1 MNWITLAL
9 IAATITVTLASAES
23 AFADDKVVKQL
34 TLDDVFGQSLP
45 SIKEAKVIGELKKL
59 EEQVG
64 IKIGEKEI
72 TKKSSIV
79 QELLQTYDELLDPSV
94 MAEIKN
100 GDVKR
105 AHDIVKMHTEKIKD
119 VTEITPTNNI
129 QKNGITGSVNSL
141 NQFIP
146 KQLSMLD
153 IFG

>member
-9 IAATITVTLASAES
+9 IAATITIALASTES

-45 SIKEAKVIGELKKL
+45 SIKETKMIDELKKL

-64 IKIGEKEI
+64 IKIDEQEI

-94 MAEIKN
+94 MDEIKK
-100 GDVKR
+100 GDIER
-105 AHDIVKMHTEKIKD
+105 AHNIVKAHTEKVKD
-119 VTEITPTNNI
+119 VVKITPTNNI
-129 QKNGITGSVNSL
+129 QKDGIAGSVSSL
-141 NQFIP
+141 NNFIP
-146 KQLSMLD
+146 KQLNMLD